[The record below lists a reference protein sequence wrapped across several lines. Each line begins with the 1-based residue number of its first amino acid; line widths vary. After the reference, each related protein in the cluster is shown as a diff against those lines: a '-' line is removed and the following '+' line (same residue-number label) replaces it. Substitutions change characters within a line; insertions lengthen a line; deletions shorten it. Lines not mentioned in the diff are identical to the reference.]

1 MANEDRPFGLRPVQH
16 KSGQP
21 WNGAFRP
28 YYVPSTYGTALFIG
42 DPVTL
47 TGTSNTAV
55 VTAPGAGKFG
65 IGTLPEINK
74 ATLGDSSSDAERVY
88 GVIVGFAPS
97 SSTLDLKWNTASTA
111 RVVYV
116 ADDPDLLFEIQAN
129 GAIPAAS
136 IGLNAIMIADHSGS
150 TVTGLSGIE
159 LDTTGTA
166 PAADASYQ
174 LLIRGAV
181 NREDNDTTI
190 THAKVL
196 VQISVHGWMQGGD
209 TNAIGTLGK

>member
-1 MANEDRPFGLRPVQH
+1 MANVDAPFGLRPVAH
-16 KSGQP
+16 KSGAP
-21 WNGAFRP
+21 YSGAANP
-28 YYVPSTYGTALFIG
+28 YYVPSTYGTALYVG

-55 VTAPGAGKFG
+55 VTQGGKFG

-74 ATLGDSSSDAERVY
+74 ATLGDANSDAERIY
-88 GVIVGFAPS
+88 GVIVGFAP
-97 SSTLDLKWNTASTA
+97 LPNDLTKQYNPASTA

-116 ADDPDLLFEIQAN
+116 ADDPDLLFEIQAD

-136 IGLNAIMIADHSGS
+136 IGLNAIMIATHSGS

-174 LLIRGAV
+174 LLIRRAV

>member
-1 MANEDRPFGLRPVQH
+1 MANVDSPFGLKPVRH
-16 KSGQP
+16 KSGAP
-21 WNGAFRP
+21 YNGAATP
-28 YYVPSTYGTALFIG
+28 YYVPSTYGTALYVG

-55 VTAPGAGKFG
+55 VKVPGGGSFG
-65 IGTLPEINK
+65 IGTMNEINK
-74 ATLGDSSSDAERVY
+74 ATLGDSNSNAERIA
-88 GVIVGFAPS
+88 GVIVGFAPLP
-97 SSTLDLKWNTASTA
+97 TDLSKNYNPASTA

-116 ADDPDLLFEIQAN
+116 CDDPDMIFEIQAN

-136 IGLNAIMIADHSGS
+136 MGLNAIMIQDHNGS
-150 TVTGLSGIE
+150 TATGLSGIE

-174 LLIRGAV
+174 LLIRSAV
-181 NREDNDTTI
+181 NREDNDTTL

-196 VQISVHGWMQGGD
+196 VQISVHSWMQGGD
-209 TNAIGTLGK
+209 TNAIGTLGV

>member
-16 KSGQP
+16 KDGSP
-21 WNGAFRP
+21 YNGAMRP
-28 YYVPSTYGTALFIG
+28 YFVPSTYGTALFVG

-55 VTAPGAGKFG
+55 VVQGAKYG
-65 IGTLPEINK
+65 IGTMNEINK
-74 ATLGDSSSDAERVY
+74 LTLGDSNTNAERCA
-88 GVIVGFAPS
+88 GVIVGFAPLS
-97 SSTLDLKWNTASTA
+97 SNPDAKYNPASTA
-111 RVVYV
+111 RVVFV
-116 ADDPDLLFEIQAN
+116 ADSPDLLFEIQAD

-136 IGLNAIMIADHSGS
+136 MGLNAIMIQTHQGS
-150 TVTGLSGIE
+150 TTTGLSGIE

-174 LLIRGAV
+174 LLIRNAI

-190 THAKVL
+190 AHAKAL
-196 VQISVHGWMQGGD
+196 VQISVHSWMQGGD
-209 TNAIGTLGK
+209 TNAIGTLGV